1 MSLPVHTAIRVA
13 GVSNP
18 DQSGTYTVRLAGGT
32 YRAMIASGG
41 HYKFVYWRNATSFQS
56 ANDIVVDRDLT
67 GIDFTVEPCPVS
79 VPLGGVCPP

>member
-1 MSLPVHTAIRVA
+1 MSLPVHTAIRAA

-41 HYKFVYWRNATSFQS
+41 HYMS
-56 ANDIVVDRDLT
+56 DDR
-67 GIDFTVEPCPVS
+67 
-79 VPLGGVCPP
+79 